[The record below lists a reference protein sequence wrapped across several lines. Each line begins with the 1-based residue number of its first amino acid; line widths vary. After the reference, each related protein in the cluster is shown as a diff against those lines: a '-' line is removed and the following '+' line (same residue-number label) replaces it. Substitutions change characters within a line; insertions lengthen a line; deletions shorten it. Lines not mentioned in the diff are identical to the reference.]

1 MSDSDGI
8 PGMQYTNPDGSPK
21 SRLEMDQWMRK
32 EMLRVFWLRIHAFR
46 TFGLSKQIAYD
57 MREICVRHWLL
68 DEMIRR
74 GFITGDLLGVNA
86 NTSNDE
92 GELRQFTQRLTAMI
106 QAGQAVQP
114 QYAEGVDMNG
124 YTPPPPPVPMGPPGA
139 PAPGPAYPPGPPGPP
154 QQQQYQ
160 PPGPPVQGYPPGPP
174 APPAGPPA
182 APQYAAP
189 PPMGPPGYAPPPAGV
204 PTAPPPMAAPPG
216 PPAPMGPP
224 AAPAPA
230 RRGGRKAAGESGPAV
245 APPPPAGPPMGP
257 PGAPQGFAPAGFAP
271 PAPQGYAPPP
281 AAPMMQ
287 APQAPAPTAAAE
299 IDLTPLLQRLD
310 ALAAQNAAQQQQN
323 TALTKKV
330 ELLSMITTIVCRAIY
345 QKQGSPD
352 AAGFLTELG
361 ISLPQ

>member
-1 MSDSDGI
+1 
-8 PGMQYTNPDGSPK
+8 MQYTNPDGRPK
-21 SRLEMDQWMRK
+21 SRLEMDQWMRT
-32 EMLRVFWLRIHAFR
+32 EMPKIFWLRIHACR
-46 TFGLSKQIAYD
+46 TFGLSKQLSFD
-57 MREICVRHWLL
+57 MTEICIRHWLL

-74 GFITGDLLGVNA
+74 RFITGDLLGVNA

-92 GELRQFTQRLTAMI
+92 GELRQFTQRLAAMI

-114 QYAEGVDMNG
+114 QHAEGVDMNG
-124 YTPPPPPVPMGPPGA
+124 YTPPPPPVPMGPPSST

-154 QQQQYQ
+154 QQQYQ
-160 PPGPPVQGYPPGPP
+160 PPGPPVQSYPPGPP

-182 APQYAAP
+182 APQYSAP
-189 PPMGPPGYAPPPAGV
+189 PPMGPPGYAPPPTGV
-204 PTAPPPMAAPPG
+204 PTAPPMAAPPS
-216 PPAPMGPP
+216 PPAQMGPP

-230 RRGGRKAAGESGPAV
+230 RRGRKPAGGETASPAV

-281 AAPMMQ
+281 TVPMMQ
-287 APQAPAPTAAAE
+287 APVAPPQAQAPAAPAE
-299 IDLTPLLQRLD
+299 VDLTPILQKLNEMAGKMEILANHNNLLQKRID
-310 ALAAQNAAQQQQN
+310 M
-323 TALTKKV
+323 
-330 ELLSMITTIVCRAIY
+330 LSMVTTVVCRAIY

-361 ISLPQ
+361 IPLPQ